1 VAGGKVLTLLLKFIE
16 PRLLPAIDNLLGS
29 VGWKDES
36 IRGETGDEDP
46 NEMMDAENLL
56 VLVLYK
62 QD

>member
-1 VAGGKVLTLLLKFIE
+1 MLTLLLKFIE
-16 PRLLPAIDNLLGS
+16 PRLLPASDNLLGS
-29 VGWKDES
+29 VDES

-46 NEMMDAENLL
+46 NEMIDAEGVL

>member
-1 VAGGKVLTLLLKFIE
+1 LKFIE

-46 NEMMDAENLL
+46 NEMMDAEGLL

>member
-1 VAGGKVLTLLLKFIE
+1 MLTLLLKFIE

-29 VGWKDES
+29 VGWNDES
-36 IRGETGDEDP
+36 MRGETGDEDP
-46 NEMMDAENLL
+46 NEMMDAEGLL